1 MFMGYIRIKWP
12 SRKTFDVNP
21 GGSYLSADIEIQ
33 FIPGDVVTFLCRKIC
48 RKLGNSYHTVV
59 KKSGI
64 SSKCLVHASE
74 TIGLKKVIEIYIN
87 VNVPQT
93 NHWERETTER
103 AYEA

>member
-1 MFMGYIRIKWP
+1 MGYIRIKWP

-93 NHWERETTER
+93 NH
-103 AYEA
+103 